1 MKRDFRRTVSCA
13 PATESKKF
21 RLDKKD
27 YYFRNDVFNMD
38 ETDKKQLVCLNT
50 VLGLISSTY
59 IETHAKLIINS
70 RKKNAVEGK
79 NNTSLSCTMLHNLN
93 NVNIFNHSQQ
103 CKQ

>member
-1 MKRDFRRTVSCA
+1 MLQPQKAKSSDWTKKITISGMMSSTWMKQI
-13 PATESKKF
+13 
-21 RLDKKD
+21 
-27 YYFRNDVFNMD
+27 
-38 ETDKKQLVCLNT
+38 KKQLVCLNT